1 MTAAADVT
9 APRRRFG
16 LREIG
21 LVIAL
26 AATAVLILLPND
38 ADRART
44 RAQTGPVVPAEA
56 WPDVPLGE
64 FPGNLPDG
72 PAFAPAYFLDPATV
86 IGTAPSPDGA
96 SVRLI
101 RRTADGALREL
112 RRLPYAAAPQFGG
125 FATNGTE
132 LAWAESVSGDDSVT
146 RTEMW
151 AMTLPD
157 GAPRRLTADTG
168 DVVFFNSEF
177 DMLIADGALYWAEV
191 APGTEPATLI
201 RSVPLSGGTVTT
213 GTEDGAWAMAAF
225 PWLVSAESGQA
236 ALPRLRD
243 WKNHR
248 ELTVPATGTELVTC
262 GSAWCRVLVV
272 SADGPAR
279 TDLMRP
285 DGSERRRMA
294 GGAAMAAVTDV
305 AVLDRFEVITEAG
318 PDTIPTSSQIL
329 YVYDLV
335 KQQTVRVADG
345 VGMIQTRNGVLW
357 WSTGA
362 DTDIVW
368 HTLPL
373 RAIS

>member
-1 MTAAADVT
+1 MGALRHRLGLAAA
-9 APRRRFG
+9 
-16 LREIG
+16 L
-21 LVIAL
+21 IA
-26 AATAVLILLPND
+26 TVVLIVLPND
-38 ADRART
+38 ADQAKNT
-44 RAQTGPVVPAEA
+44 VQTGPVGPAEA
-56 WPDVPLGE
+56 WPGVPLGE
-64 FPGNLPDG
+64 FPGNVPDG
-72 PAFAPAYFLDPATV
+72 PAFAPAYFLDRTTA

-96 SVRLI
+96 SVRLL
-101 RRTADGALREL
+101 RRTGDGTLREL
-112 RRLPYAAAPQFGG
+112 RRLPYSSSPQFGG
-125 FATNGTE
+125 FATDGAE
-132 LAWAESVSGDDSVT
+132 LAWAESMSGDDGVT

-151 AMTLPD
+151 AMALPD

-191 APGTEPATLI
+191 AATTEAATLI
-201 RSVPLSGGTVTT
+201 RSVPLAGGTVTT
-213 GTEDGAWAMAAF
+213 GSEDGAWAMSAF
-225 PWLVSAESGQA
+225 PWLVSAESGAA

-262 GSAWCRVLVV
+262 GSTWCRVLVV

-285 DGSERRRMA
+285 DGADRRRMA

-305 AVLDRFEVITEAG
+305 GVLDRFEVLTEAG

-329 YVYDLV
+329 YVYDIT